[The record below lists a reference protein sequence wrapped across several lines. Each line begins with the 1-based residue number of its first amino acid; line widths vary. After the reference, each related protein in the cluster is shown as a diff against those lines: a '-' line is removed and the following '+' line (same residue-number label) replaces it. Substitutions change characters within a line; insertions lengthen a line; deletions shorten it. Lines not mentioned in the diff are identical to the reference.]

1 MSWVIK
7 WYVDASFA
15 VHPDFKSHTGATMMM
30 GTGAIQSASMK
41 QKLNTRS
48 STEAEIVGVD
58 DIAPKIFWTKLFLEA
73 QGYQVEK
80 NILPPRYLN
89 GTKKYHLTLS
99 ADDLHVI
106 KWFVDASFAVHPDF
120 RSHTGASMMMGSGAI
135 QSASMKQKLNTR
147 SSTEAEI
154 VGVDDIAPK
163 IFWTKLFMEAQGYGV
178 QKNILF
184 QDNKSSILLETNGR
198 KSAGKRSRAMNIRY
212 FFITDQ
218 VNKGNVTIEHCPTEA
233 MVADFMTKP
242 LQGTKFRSFR
252 KAILGM

>member
-1 MSWVIK
+1 M
-7 WYVDASFA
+7 
-15 VHPDFKSHTGATMMM
+15 
-30 GTGAIQSASMK
+30 
-41 QKLNTRS
+41 
-48 STEAEIVGVD
+48 
-58 DIAPKIFWTKLFLEA
+58 
-73 QGYQVEK
+73 
-80 NILPPRYLN
+80 RYLN
-89 GTKKYHLTLS
+89 GTKTYHLTLS

-120 RSHTGASMMMGSGAI
+120 RSHTGAIMMMGTGAI

-154 VGVDDIAPK
+154 VGVDDVTPK

-178 QKNILF
+178 KKNILF

-198 KSAGKRSRAMNIRY
+198 KSVGKRSRAMNIRY

-218 VNKGNVTIEHCPTEA
+218 VKKGNVSIEHCPTDA

-242 LQGTKFRSFR
+242 LQGSKFRSFR
-252 KAILGM
+252 KKILGM